1 MAVKFVDVSYKNI
14 FEKVNFEIAK
24 GQIVSVVGK
33 NGSGKTTVLDLIYGQ
48 DLKFDGKINLGK
60 KILDKNRKQKQL
72 KEIRDDIFYLRQNY
86 YEQLFNINVLEDINY
101 YIGGNRE
108 IELEELLKGFGLD
121 NLVLKKH
128 HSELSDGEIKK
139 ILLTIMLLSD
149 KKILLL
155 DDVTS
160 NLDSK
165 GKKTLIKKLKQLKR
179 EGKIIILSSSDTGF
193 LLEVV
198 DIILYIEDNKIL
210 VSSDKYNF
218 FENKRVLNTCNMEMP
233 KILQFKN
240 VVLKRKKIKLL
251 YRDNI
256 NDLIKDI
263 YRNAK

>member
-33 NGSGKTTVLDLIYGQ
+33 NGSGKTTVFELIYGQ

-72 KEIRDDIFYLRQNY
+72 KEIRKDIFYLRQDYCN
-86 YEQLFNINVLEDINY
+86 QLFNINILEDINY
-101 YIGGNRE
+101 YVGIPKE
-108 IELEELLKGFGLD
+108 EKLEELLKGFGL
-121 NLVLKKH
+121 NNSVLKKH
-128 HSELSDGEIKK
+128 YSELSYGELKK
-139 ILLTIMLLSD
+139 ILLILVILSD

-160 NLDSK
+160 DLDLK

-179 EGKIIILSSSDTGF
+179 EGKIIVLSSCDADF
-193 LLEVV
+193 LLEASDVV
-198 DIILYIEDNKIL
+198 LYIDDNKL
-210 VSSDKYNF
+210 AVKNDKYNF
-218 FENKRVLNTCNMEMP
+218 FKNKNLLNKCSMEMP
-233 KILQFKN
+233 KILEFKDI
-240 VVLKRKKIKLL
+240 VLKRKKIKLL